1 MTVPTSDYIIKYR
14 GSGKTNEVFY
24 IPFGFGSLSDIRVV
38 AYDAELKATVK
49 VPITHY
55 NVTAA
60 TSDGTNTV
68 ISGVP
73 ADYGWITWVGST
85 TDLIH
90 IFRDGEIV
98 FDVDWG
104 TEGVDTKSFEEKGLD
119 RITEAM
125 PRYLKRSETDPT
137 HFDALNRKIQTL
149 FKPYYPDDAA
159 TFDQL
164 EDYEDAATGP
174 SLPSHSSSN
183 EDDILTS
190 RRSIPSTPPVGQVRW
205 QSVREV
211 PSSSGT
217 NAEVL
222 TSGSGSG
229 WSFDVKRWI
238 PAAPDDGAGSF
249 LWVDQAEAM
258 SWAKVWETPVTGSG
272 GAGDVLSLQ
281 PIDIP
286 TWTTIRE
293 AIAPAAWSLLISNG
307 RHIVKRS
314 TTGNVSFGPRYT
326 FGTKQIS
333 LNCISMGMGGGGMPG
348 HGGNGFFGTGG
359 QEAWEVDHGM
369 INNSGASVAPT
380 RVFLMLETQKYNE
393 KDAGY
398 QYDVLPIFVAR
409 LNKFDSSSDS
419 GVTSTKLQGR
429 IACCNANDGQLQ
441 GIGVA
446 NPIYRR
452 TIALGSFAPSTDPYI
467 LKIHFLAVLD

>member
-38 AYDAELKATVK
+38 AYDADLGATVK

-137 HFDALNRKIQTL
+137 HFDALNRKIQAI
-149 FKPYYPDDAA
+149 FEPYYPDDAA
-159 TFDQL
+159 TFDQM

-183 EDDILTS
+183 EDHVLTS
-190 RRSIPSTPPVGQVRW
+190 RRSIPSTPPVGQVLW
-205 QSVREV
+205 NSVREV

-222 TSGSGSG
+222 TSGSGSA

-258 SWAKVWETPVTGSG
+258 SWAKVWQTPLTGGG
-272 GAGDVLSLQ
+272 GAHDVLSLQ

-293 AIAPAAWSLLISNG
+293 ASAYTVAILSTG
-307 RHIVKRS
+307 KHIVKRS

-333 LNCISMGMGGGGMPG
+333 LNCISMGTSGGMAG

-359 QEAWEVDHGM
+359 QEEWEVDHGM
-369 INNSGASVAPT
+369 VNNSGASVAPS
-380 RVFLMLETQKYNE
+380 RVFLMLETQKYDE
-393 KDAGY
+393 KGTY

-409 LNKFDSSSDS
+409 LNKYDGTSDS

-429 IACCNANDGQLQ
+429 IACLNANDGQLQ
-441 GIGVA
+441 NFVM
-446 NPIYRR
+446 NPITRR
-452 TIALGSFAPSTDPYI
+452 TIALGSYAPSEDPYI
-467 LKIHFLAVLD
+467 LKIHFLAVLEA